1 MKPYLFFAPAAAHT
15 RDGHPESHQRLASLL
30 PFLEEYGALDG
41 MVRGQPLPAGISHLT
56 RAHVLGMVEWV
67 RQVSGK
73 GGGLLDADTY
83 ATADSYDLALAAAGH
98 ACAAVDAVL
107 TGKTNRALVLARP
120 PGHHATRYRP
130 GGFCLFNN
138 IAVAARHAQ
147 AVYGTQRILIVDYDV
162 HHGNGTQDIFYD
174 DPHVLFASL
183 HLYHPFFYPGTGGL
197 EEIGKGA
204 GRGTTLNVP
213 FPRQV
218 GDEGYRQAF
227 AGVVLPA
234 ARAFEPEL
242 ILVSVGFDAHWQDPL
257 ASAGLSLAGYARLER
272 LLLELAEELTGGR
285 IIFVL
290 EGGYYLP
297 ALQYGILNLCRALL
311 EEGVVDD
318 PLGPMPGREQNVTE
332 LLARL
337 QQRHLPY

>member
-1 MKPYLFFAPAAAHT
+1 LKPYLFFAPAAAHT
-15 RDGHPESHQRLASLL
+15 VEGHPESHRRLAGIL
-30 PFLEEYGALDG
+30 PFLEEHGALEG
-41 MVRGQPLPAGISHLT
+41 LVRGHPLPAGVRQLT

-67 RQVSGK
+67 RQVAGQ

-83 ATADSYDLALAAAGH
+83 TTGASYELALAAAGH

-107 TGKTNRALVLARP
+107 AGKTNRALVLARP

-147 AVYGTQRILIVDYDV
+147 AEHGAQRIFIVDYDV
-162 HHGNGTQDIFYD
+162 HHGNGTQDIFYED
-174 DPHVLFASL
+174 LDILFSSL

-197 EEIGKGA
+197 EETGKGR
-204 GRGTTLNVP
+204 GRGANLNVP
-213 FPRQV
+213 FPRHV

-227 AGVVLPA
+227 TRLVLPA
-234 ARAFEPEL
+234 ARAFAPEL

-257 ASAGLSLAGYARLER
+257 ASAGLSLAGYDHLAR
-272 LLLELAEELTGGR
+272 LLLGLADELTGGR
-285 IIFVL
+285 IVFVL
-290 EGGYYLP
+290 EGGYHLP
-297 ALQYGILNLCRALL
+297 ALHYGILNLVRALQD
-311 EEGVVDD
+311 EAKVED
-318 PLGPMPGREQNVTE
+318 PLGPMPGREERVDE

-337 QQRHLPY
+337 ERLHLPN